1 MKTMRYSN
9 YHLLQFMQHTA
20 LIIKAEQ
27 GLQAMMATIMS
38 ADNTGIHMGYEP
50 EGELDLAEP
59 ITKTKRPPMYKVV
72 LLNDDFTP
80 MDFVVSVI
88 EHIYRKDHE
97 EAVELMLMVHEKGQ
111 AIVGIYTR
119 EVAETKVDQ
128 TVEYARINDHPLQCA
143 MEQE

>member
-9 YHLLQFMQHTA
+9 YHLPQQLQESSQKLTF
-20 LIIKAEQ
+20 
-27 GLQAMMATIMS
+27 LQMPQKMMATIMS

-50 EGELDLAEP
+50 DGELDLAEP

-88 EHIYRKDHE
+88 EHIYRKDHQ

-111 AIVGIYTR
+111 AIVGVYTR

-128 TVEYARINDHPLQCA
+128 TVEYARINEHPLQCA
-143 MEQE
+143 MQQD